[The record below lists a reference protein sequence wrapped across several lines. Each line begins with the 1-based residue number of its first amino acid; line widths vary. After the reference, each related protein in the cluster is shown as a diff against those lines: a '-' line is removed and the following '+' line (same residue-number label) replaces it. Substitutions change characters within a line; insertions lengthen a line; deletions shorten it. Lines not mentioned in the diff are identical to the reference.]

1 MENNLVTIKNV
12 RGYINQEGTAFLNLE
27 DVARGLGFVETAKSG
42 NEVVRWRTIRKYLL
56 NLGIIATS
64 CDGQGKENLPEF
76 IPENIFYK
84 LCMKANNDTAR
95 KFQDLVCDEI
105 LPNIRKNGGYIA
117 LNENDSDTDILA
129 RAILIAQKTIE
140 NKDKKIIALEKEK
153 EEQKKRIEK
162 LEPEAAYCE
171 AMLIADGL
179 TAPTEI
185 AKNLGFKSAKELNKE
200 LNRVGVQYK
209 TGKSS
214 PWQLYSKY
222 ADKGYAKT
230 VPTPKNTTKGLK
242 SYSHLY
248 WTEAGKKFIFELKKQ
263 GVIKTVAEKVAR

>member
-1 MENNLVTIKNV
+1 MENNLVTIQNV
-12 RGYINQEGTAFLNLE
+12 RGYVNETGTAYLNLE
-27 DVARGLGFVETAKSG
+27 DVARGLGFTQIKNGKEY
-42 NEVVRWRTIRKYLL
+42 VRWETIINYC
-56 NLGIIATS
+56 NEFS
-64 CDGQGKENLPEF
+64 QQVGKDSF

-105 LPNIRKNGGYIA
+105 LPSIRKNGGYIA
-117 LNENDSDTDILA
+117 TNKNDSDTDILA

-140 NKDKKIIALEKEK
+140 NKDKKIIALEREK

-263 GVIKTVAEKVAR
+263 GVIKTVAEKVVR